1 MHEVATPLFLSPP
14 FVFPLVPPPP
24 PPLSESHRGQY
35 KYTSQ
40 LLALEACA
48 DGRGEL
54 PAYLCKIVT
63 PLKLDAWQEA
73 LEDHPDQAFANYI
86 LGGIRNGFRI
96 GFNRSRVCLKSRG
109 TNMLSATEQS
119 QVVAKYLG
127 EELQA
132 SRIVEI
138 RRQEQGL
145 PRIQFSPFGV
155 IPKTNRPGKWR
166 LIIDLSSPDG
176 HSVND
181 GISKELASLTYMS
194 VDDVVRGLLQRG
206 RGALLAKMDIKQA
219 YRNIPVHPQ
228 DRLLLGM
235 RWEESIFVDAAL
247 PFGLRSAP
255 LIFSAVGDALQWV
268 MESMGAKWVAH
279 YIDDFV
285 TIGAPDSPECSDNA
299 QIMQAECERV
309 GFPVEPEKSGGP
321 ATTISF
327 LGVELDSRMLEIRL
341 PKEKLDRLRAELKEW
356 RGRKACRKRELLSLI
371 GSLSHAC
378 KAVRAG
384 RSFLR
389 RLIDLSTVVE
399 KLDHYVRLSREARAD
414 IELWVQY
421 AEAWNGTSMMQSVQE
436 APPAAVVTSDAS
448 ENWQSKAQSKAPLWG
463 SYHSVIG
470 VELVGWNSPCGVII
484 MLT

>member
-1 MHEVATPLFLSPP
+1 
-14 FVFPLVPPPP
+14 
-24 PPLSESHRGQY
+24 
-35 KYTSQ
+35 
-40 LLALEACA
+40 
-48 DGRGEL
+48 
-54 PAYLCKIVT
+54 
-63 PLKLDAWQEA
+63 
-73 LEDHPDQAFANYI
+73 
-86 LGGIRNGFRI
+86 
-96 GFNRSRVCLKSRG
+96 
-109 TNMLSATEQS
+109 
-119 QVVAKYLG
+119 
-127 EELQA
+127 
-132 SRIVEI
+132 
-138 RRQEQGL
+138 
-145 PRIQFSPFGV
+145 
-155 IPKTNRPGKWR
+155 
-166 LIIDLSSPDG
+166 
-176 HSVND
+176 
-181 GISKELASLTYMS
+181 
-194 VDDVVRGLLQRG
+194 
-206 RGALLAKMDIKQA
+206 MDIKQA

-235 RWEESIFVDAAL
+235 RWEESISVDAAL

-299 QIMQAECERV
+299 QIMQAACERV
-309 GFPVEPEKSGGP
+309 GFPVEPEKSEGP

-414 IELWVQY
+414 IEWWVQY

-448 ENWQSKAQSKAPLWG
+448 GNWGCGAYCGTNWFMLEWLGLFSG
-463 SYHSVIG
+463 CHITVE
-470 VELVGWNSPCGVII
+470 ELVPIVVAAMVWGPSWRGKTILARCDNIAVVAIVNHGSSKNAEAMQLMRCLSFIAATFDFRLVATHIRGRDNILADALSRDNWSLFNSLYPQASKEATPIPPALLDLLVVT
-484 MLT
+484 MPD